1 MKRNY
6 NKSQHCGGG
15 RRYITDTPREIF
27 SESHAVDVAIA
38 QAAFDVKHLPKH
50 PPGWKGPCLS
60 G

>member
-1 MKRNY
+1 VKRNY

-50 PPGWKGPCLS
+50 PPGWKGP
-60 G
+60 